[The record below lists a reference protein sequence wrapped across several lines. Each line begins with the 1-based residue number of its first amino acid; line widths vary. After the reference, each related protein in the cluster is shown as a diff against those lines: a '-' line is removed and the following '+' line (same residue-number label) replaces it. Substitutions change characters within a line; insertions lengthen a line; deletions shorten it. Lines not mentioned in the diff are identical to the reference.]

1 MLRIAAA
8 FALLVAGWLAF
19 WSLSSV
25 SGPKAMASSQDRRAP
40 AHLESLPVTQIENYA
55 LVFTAGQPNGSMP

>member
-1 MLRIAAA
+1 MLRIAAI

-25 SGPKAMASSQDRRAP
+25 SGPKALSSSQDQHAP

-55 LVFTAGQPNGSMP
+55 LVFTAAQPTGPMP